1 VLGLHFYGA
10 RWYDSLL
17 GRFIQADTFVPLESQ
32 GVQAWDRFAYVNN
45 NPVRYTDPTGHC
57 IFGIDTIICVA
68 LAGAAIGAAVGY
80 GAQVINNYRNGSS
93 NPWTENISAEPIV
106 GGAVLGTGAVLVTP
120 AAGDVLVGA
129 GLATG
134 STALFGA
141 GMRAYNTA
149 ATLEH
154 LYEYGT
160 THPVL
165 HVSSQ
170 KYPTIGPHIKD
181 AQKAGRQP
189 SILTRTTNRAL
200 IDRNRDAATRG
211 VSGLDEYPF
220 ASTYEGGAGASVKPV
235 PWSEHRHQ
243 GLDISNFY
251 RKFNINDGDRFKV
264 VVD

>member
-1 VLGLHFYGA
+1 MRYADALRPWGEGRYAEGLAPTEFHFTGQRELSVLGLHFYGA

-170 KYPTIGPHIKD
+170 KYPTIGPHIRMLK
-181 AQKAGRQP
+181 K
-189 SILTRTTNRAL
+189 
-200 IDRNRDAATRG
+200 RD
-211 VSGLDEYPF
+211 DNPPY
-220 ASTYEGGAGASVKPV
+220 
-235 PWSEHRHQ
+235 
-243 GLDISNFY
+243 
-251 RKFNINDGDRFKV
+251 
-264 VVD
+264 